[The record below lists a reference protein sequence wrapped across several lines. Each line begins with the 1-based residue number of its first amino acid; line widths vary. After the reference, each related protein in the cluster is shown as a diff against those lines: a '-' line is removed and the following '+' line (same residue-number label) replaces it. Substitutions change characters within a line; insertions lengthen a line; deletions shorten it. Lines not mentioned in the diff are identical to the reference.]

1 MNKGKASILYITHDR
16 IGFSR
21 LTLPHLLESGGY
33 GDYSVTLVD
42 NASTDGTRE
51 WLMSLTHPR
60 IANITLNDDNT
71 SLRDVTNRF
80 WRENMDSEFIGK
92 VDNDTLIPTGFVGQ
106 AVRALRNPVKL
117 GPVGGMHFH
126 PEDVAAVEAS
136 SYAHNLRRLPSGRRI
151 LVQQHLGGCCYVMR
165 SGLLSQHG
173 LMRDM
178 GYLKGGWTEYQWK
191 LTRAEYPASYL
202 YPFMFAKHL
211 DDPRF
216 GLSAAVAG
224 ETHPEALQEIGPE
237 KFATIERNSLGKL
250 LGNASLKRFLTK
262 HGG

>member
-1 MNKGKASILYITHDR
+1 MKKEKASILYITHDR
-16 IGFSR
+16 LGFSR

-42 NASTDGTRE
+42 NASTDGTQE

-60 IANITLNDDNT
+60 IANITFNEENL

-106 AVRALRNPVKL
+106 AIRALRNPVKI
-117 GPVGGMHFH
+117 GPVGAIHFH
-126 PEDVAAVEAS
+126 PEDVEAIETS
-136 SYAHNLRRLPSGRRI
+136 LYSHNLRRLPNGRRI
-151 LVQQHLGGCCYVMR
+151 LLQQHLGGCCYMMR
-165 SGLLSQHG
+165 TGLLSQHG
-173 LMRDM
+173 LMRDV

-191 LTRAEYPASYL
+191 LTKAEYPASYL

-216 GLSAAVAG
+216 ALSASGAN
-224 ETHPEALQEIGPE
+224 EIHPKSLREIAPE
-237 KFATIERNSLGKL
+237 EFARLEQKHASKL
-250 LGNASLKRFLTK
+250 LSNASLKKFLTK

>member
-1 MNKGKASILYITHDR
+1 MKKGKASILYITHDR
-16 IGFSR
+16 LGFSR
-21 LTLPHLLESGGY
+21 LTLPHLLESAGY

-60 IANITLNDDNT
+60 IANITLNDENL

-106 AVRALRNPVKL
+106 AIRALRNPVKL

-126 PEDVAAVEAS
+126 PEDVAVVEAS
-136 SYAHNLRRLPSGRRI
+136 SYAHNLRRLPNGRRI
-151 LVQQHLGGCCYVMR
+151 LIQQHLGGCCYMMR

-173 LMRDM
+173 LMRDV

-191 LTRAEYPASYL
+191 LTRAECPASYL

-216 GLSAAVAG
+216 GLTAAGAG
-224 ETHPEALQEIGPE
+224 ETHPEALLEIGPE
-237 KFATIERNSLGKL
+237 GFATIEQRSLGKL
-250 LGNASLKRFLTK
+250 LGNASMKRFLTK